1 MGNVNDVL
9 IAISTSGSSKNVIEA
24 VKSANK
30 MEIHTIGF
38 TGQNESELS
47 NICEV
52 CLKAPSDQT
61 NHIQEMHIA
70 IGQLICGLVEDY
82 FFKKEK

>member
-1 MGNVNDVL
+1 
-9 IAISTSGSSKNVIEA
+9 
-24 VKSANK
+24 

-82 FFKKEK
+82 FFNKEK